1 MKTLRTILVVC
12 AFGVGL
18 AACGDATRLVAPG
31 APRYDGG
38 VFTGGSGGGGAN
50 TTQTDTTTA
59 PPSSTETTTDDTS
72 AERGGG
78 MTIGSG
84 G

>member
-1 MKTLRTILVVC
+1 MKTLRTILVAC

-18 AACGDATRLVAPG
+18 AACGDTTRLVAPD
-31 APRYDGG
+31 APRYDAGTHTAGPGG
-38 VFTGGSGGGGAN
+38 RASTAS
-50 TTQTDTTTA
+50 QTDTTTA
-59 PPSSTETTTDDTS
+59 APSSTVGTANDTT

-78 MTIGSG
+78 STIGSG